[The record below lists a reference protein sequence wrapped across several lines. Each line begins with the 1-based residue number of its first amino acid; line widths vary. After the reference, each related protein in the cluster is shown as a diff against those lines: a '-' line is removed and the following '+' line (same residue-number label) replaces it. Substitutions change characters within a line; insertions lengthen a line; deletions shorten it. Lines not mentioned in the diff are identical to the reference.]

1 MPRAGRLAGD
11 GAVTRET
18 ALRRVRLAAR
28 DLGAYAEA
36 TEHDVLDEVRELAA
50 DLRGLRLVQVN
61 STASG
66 GGVAEL
72 LQSLL
77 PLELGLGLDVE
88 WRLLCPDDALFSVT
102 KHLHNAPQGRREPM
116 AADELA
122 LYEDRNAH
130 CAPMLGTGWD
140 VALIHDQPAAL
151 RRLAPDAALRWLWRC
166 HIDTSIPEPGAWS
179 YLRPVVEG
187 YDRVVF
193 TVAEFVPP
201 DLDRPVDP
209 VPGDRPALE
218 EQRAVRRQRRRG
230 SSSASASTPGDP
242 WSSRWRASTLGRIPW
257 GSSPPSSGQGGASRR
272 AARAGR
278 VAGHRRS
285 RRRSSSR

>member
-1 MPRAGRLAGD
+1 MHAEGRAAPAGD

-88 WRLLCPDDALFSVT
+88 WRLPLPRRWALLG
-102 KHLHNAPQGRREPM
+102 HQAPAQRPPGPSRADGR
-116 AADELA
+116 
-122 LYEDRNAH
+122 
-130 CAPMLGTGWD
+130 
-140 VALIHDQPAAL
+140 
-151 RRLAPDAALRWLWRC
+151 
-166 HIDTSIPEPGAWS
+166 
-179 YLRPVVEG
+179 
-187 YDRVVF
+187 
-193 TVAEFVPP
+193 
-201 DLDRPVDP
+201 
-209 VPGDRPALE
+209 
-218 EQRAVRRQRRRG
+218 
-230 SSSASASTPGDP
+230 
-242 WSSRWRASTLGRIPW
+242 
-257 GSSPPSSGQGGASRR
+257 
-272 AARAGR
+272 
-278 VAGHRRS
+278 
-285 RRRSSSR
+285 